1 MRQSMLVFAIIFI
14 LHSPSA
20 LAQKLSTKEAIVRYA
35 LNVQVRAAD
44 KRIEVEGTIRIPA
57 VKLPRAFIE
66 LSLSELMRD
75 LRVEFLKPN
84 ANAGA
89 VSVET
94 TRTEGGLI
102 APGGATNRD
111 IIYRVQPSKPFAK
124 GDDIE
129 LKFSC
134 SSVGKMGL
142 IFYVGP
148 EVTFASAYGTTWY
161 PQVSEPSRGI
171 GSLKISVPVGE
182 KAIASGERRSSID
195 EEAQGTFRF
204 ENNYPA
210 YLSFAAGKYIV
221 TRREGAIPVS
231 AFLLRSR
238 PNMTEY
244 LEGVQKLLKVLVAE
258 FGRYPFKEF
267 ALVEV
272 PRELARKSG
281 FNGATP
287 QGFAYINSNAFN
299 VAPSTFHVLLG
310 WYGHEFSHEWWPHVV
325 SLKRPGGRLIEESL
339 AEYGGL
345 RAVETLA
352 GPAAAEQYRRNGYQP
367 DPIYSASG
375 YFKLVNE
382 GIDGPLGDLP
392 ADAKFR
398 DVAYNKGFFVWDM
411 LSREIGRRKFQ
422 RILRNITRRYAF
434 QRLTIKELWRAI
446 EANAGRDLSW
456 FYKQWFERMG
466 APDFHLTWKQVGTVV
481 HGTITQM
488 APYYRATLEVEFAG
502 SDEQRFSRS
511 VRVNGP
517 QTRFALT
524 ARFRVG
530 SVTLDPHYLVLR
542 WTPEYR
548 NRTRTE

>member
-1 MRQSMLVFAIIFI
+1 MRQSMLVFAIVFI

-20 LAQKLSTKEAIVRYA
+20 LAQKLSTKEVIVRYA

-44 KRIEVEGTIRIPA
+44 KRIEVEGTMRIPA

-75 LRVEFLKPN
+75 LHVEVLKPN

-94 TRTEGGLI
+94 TRTEAI
-102 APGGATNRD
+102 TPGGETNHD
-111 IIYRVQPSKPFAK
+111 IIYRVQPGKPFAK
-124 GDDIE
+124 GEDIE

-134 SSVGKMGL
+134 SSVEKMGL
-142 IFYVGP
+142 MFYVGP
-148 EVTFASAYGTTWY
+148 EVTFASAYGTIWY
-161 PQVSEPSRGI
+161 PQVGERSRGI

-182 KAIASGERRSSID
+182 KAIASGERRGSID

-221 TRREGAIPVS
+221 TRRGGAIPVS

-238 PNMTEY
+238 PNMPEY
-244 LEGVQKLLKVLVAE
+244 LESVQKLLKVLVAE
-258 FGRYPFKEF
+258 FGRYHFKEF

-287 QGFAYINSNAFN
+287 QSFAYINSNAFN
-299 VAPSTFHVLLG
+299 VPPSAFHVLLE

-325 SLKRPGGRLIEESL
+325 SIKRPGGRFTEESL

-352 GPAAAEQYRRNGYQP
+352 GPAAAEQYRRNGYEP
-367 DPIYSASG
+367 DPIYSAFA

-382 GIDGPLGDLP
+382 GIDGPLSDLP
-392 ADAKFR
+392 ADEKFR

-422 RILRNITRRYAF
+422 RILRNVTRRYAF

-456 FYKQWFERMG
+456 FYKQWFERTG
-466 APDFHLTWKQVGTVV
+466 APDFHLMWKQEGTVV

-502 SDEQRFSRS
+502 DDDQRFSRS

-524 ARFRVG
+524 AKFRVG
-530 SVTLDPHYLVLR
+530 SVTLDPHYLVLH

-548 NRTRTE
+548 NQTRTE

>member
-1 MRQSMLVFAIIFI
+1 IVFI

-44 KRIEVEGTIRIPA
+44 KRIEVEGTMRIPA

-75 LRVEFLKPN
+75 LRVEVLRPN
-84 ANAGA
+84 ANASA
-89 VSVET
+89 VNVET
-94 TRTEGGLI
+94 TRTEAGFST
-102 APGGATNRD
+102 PGGVTNQD
-111 IIYRVQPSKPFAK
+111 IFYRVQPSKPFAK
-124 GDDIE
+124 GEDIE

-134 SSVGKMGL
+134 SSVEKMGL
-142 IFYVGP
+142 MFYVGP
-148 EVTFASAYGTTWY
+148 EVTFASAYGTPWY
-161 PQVSEPSRGI
+161 PQVSEHSRGI

-195 EEAQGTFRF
+195 EEAHGTFRF
-204 ENNYPA
+204 ENNYPT

-238 PNMTEY
+238 PNMPEY
-244 LEGVQKLLKVLVAE
+244 LEGIQKILKVLVAE
-258 FGRYPFKEF
+258 FGRYQYKEF

-281 FNGATP
+281 FNAATP

-299 VAPSTFHVLLG
+299 VSPSALHVLLE

-325 SLKRPGGRLIEESL
+325 SIKRPGGRFIEESL

-352 GPAAAEQYRRNGYQP
+352 GPVAAEQYRRNGYEP
-367 DPIYSASG
+367 DPIYSASA

-382 GIDGPLGDLP
+382 GIDGPLSDLP
-392 ADAKFR
+392 ADEKFR
-398 DVAYNKGFFVWDM
+398 NVAYNKGFLVWDM

-422 RILRNITRRYAF
+422 HILRNITRRYAF
-434 QRLTIKELWRAI
+434 QRLTIKELWQAI

-466 APDFHLTWKQVGTVV
+466 APDFHLTWKQKGTVV

-502 SDEQRFSRS
+502 DDEQRFSRS
-511 VRVNGP
+511 LSVNGP

-524 ARFRVG
+524 AKFRVS
-530 SVTLDPHYLVLR
+530 SVNLDPHYLVLR

-548 NRTRTE
+548 NVGLR

>member
-1 MRQSMLVFAIIFI
+1 MRQSMLPIVFAIVFI

-20 LAQKLSTKEAIVRYA
+20 SAQKLSTKEAIVRYA

-44 KRIEVEGTIRIPA
+44 KRIEVEGTMRIPA

-75 LRVEFLKPN
+75 LRVEVLKPE
-84 ANAGA
+84 ANASA

-94 TRTEGGLI
+94 TRTI
-102 APGGATNRD
+102 TPGGETNQD

-124 GDDIE
+124 GEDIE

-134 SSVGKMGL
+134 ASVGKMGL
-142 IFYVGP
+142 MFYVGP
-148 EVTFASAYGTTWY
+148 EVTFASADGTIWY
-161 PQVSEPSRGI
+161 PQVSQSSRGI

-182 KAIASGERRSSID
+182 KAIATGERRSSID

-204 ENNYPA
+204 ENNYPT

-238 PNMTEY
+238 RNMPEY
-244 LEGVQKLLKVLVAE
+244 LEGVQKILKVLVAE
-258 FGRYPFKEF
+258 FGRYHFKEF

-272 PRELARKSG
+272 PRELALKSG

-287 QGFAYINSNAFN
+287 QSFAYINSNAFN
-299 VAPSTFHVLLG
+299 VPPSAFHVLLE

-325 SLKRPGGRLIEESL
+325 SIKRPGGRFTEESL
-339 AEYGGL
+339 AEYGGM

-352 GPAAAEQYRRNGYQP
+352 GPAAAEQYRRNGYEP
-367 DPIYSASG
+367 DPIYSALA
-375 YFKLVNE
+375 YFKLVNQ
-382 GIDGPLGDLP
+382 GIDGPLSDLP
-392 ADAKFR
+392 ADEKFR
-398 DVAYNKGFFVWDM
+398 DVAYNKGFFVWDV

-422 RILRNITRRYAF
+422 HILRNITRRYAF
-434 QRLTIKELWRAI
+434 HRLTIKELWRAI

-456 FYKQWFERMG
+456 FYNQWFERMG
-466 APDFHLTWKQVGTVV
+466 APDFHLTWKQEGTVV
-481 HGTITQM
+481 HGAITQR
-488 APYYRATLEVEFAG
+488 APYYRATLEVELAG
-502 SDEQRFSRS
+502 DNEQRFSRS

-517 QTRFALT
+517 QTRFALS

-548 NRTRTE
+548 NVGNRQN

>member
-1 MRQSMLVFAIIFI
+1 MRLFTLPIVLAIVFI

-20 LAQKLSTKEAIVRYA
+20 LAQKLSTKEEIVRYA
-35 LNVQVRAAD
+35 LTVQVRAAD
-44 KRIEVEGTIRIPA
+44 KRIEVEGTMSIPA
-57 VKLPRAFIE
+57 VKRPRDFID

-75 LRVEFLKPN
+75 LRVEVVKPN

-89 VSVET
+89 VSIKT

-102 APGGATNRD
+102 PPGGATNQD
-111 IIYRVQPSKPFAK
+111 IVYRVQSSKPFAK
-124 GDDIE
+124 GEDVE

-134 SSVGKMGL
+134 SSVEKMGL
-142 IFYVGP
+142 MFYVGP
-148 EVTFASAYGTTWY
+148 EVTFVSAYGTTWY
-161 PQVSEPSRGI
+161 PQISEPSRST
-171 GSLKISVPVGE
+171 GSLKISVPAGE
-182 KAIASGERRSSID
+182 KAIASGKRRSSIN

-204 ENNYPA
+204 ENNYPT
-210 YLSFAAGKYIV
+210 YLSFAAGKFIV

-238 PNMTEY
+238 PNTTEY
-244 LEGVQKLLKVLVAE
+244 LEGVQKILKVLSAE
-258 FGRYPFKEF
+258 FGRYRFKEF
-267 ALVEV
+267 TLVEV

-287 QGFAYINSNAFN
+287 EGFAYINSNAFN
-299 VAPSTFHVLLG
+299 VAPSNFHVLLG

-325 SLKRPGGRLIEESL
+325 STKRPGGRLTEESL

-352 GPAAAEQYRRNGYQP
+352 GPAAAEQYRRIGYQP
-367 DPIYSASG
+367 DPIYSASA
-375 YFKLVNE
+375 YFKLVNK

-392 ADAKFR
+392 ADSKFR

-422 RILRNITRRYAF
+422 HILRNITRRYAF
-434 QRLTIKELWRAI
+434 QRVTIKELWRAI
-446 EANAGRDLSW
+446 EAGAGRDLSW
-456 FYKQWFERMG
+456 FYKQWFERTG
-466 APDFHLTWKQVGTVV
+466 APDFQLTWKQEPAVV

-502 SDEQRFSRS
+502 DDGQRFSRS
-511 VRVNGP
+511 VRVDGP
-517 QTRFALT
+517 QTTFALP
-524 ARFRVG
+524 ARFRVR

-542 WTPEYR
+542 WAPEYR
-548 NRTRTE
+548 P

>member
-1 MRQSMLVFAIIFI
+1 MWSIVLAFVFI

-20 LAQKLSTKEAIVRYA
+20 LAQKLSTKEEIVRYA
-35 LNVQVRAAD
+35 LTVQVRAAD
-44 KRIEVEGTIRIPA
+44 KRIEVEGTMRIPA
-57 VKLPRAFIE
+57 VKRPRDFID

-75 LRVEFLKPN
+75 LRVEVVKPD

-102 APGGATNRD
+102 RPGGETNED
-111 IIYRVQPSKPFAK
+111 IVYRVQPGKPFAK
-124 GDDIE
+124 GEDIE

-134 SSVGKMGL
+134 SSVEKMGL
-142 IFYVGP
+142 MFYVGP
-148 EVTFASAYGTTWY
+148 EVTFVSAYGTTWY
-161 PQVSEPSRGI
+161 PQISEPSRST
-171 GSLKISVPVGE
+171 GSLKISVPPGE

-204 ENNYPA
+204 ENNYPG

-244 LEGVQKLLKVLVAE
+244 LEGVQKILKVLAAE
-258 FGRYPFKEF
+258 FGPYRFKEF
-267 ALVEV
+267 AVVEV

-299 VAPSTFHVLLG
+299 VAPSAFNVLLG

-325 SLKRPGGRLIEESL
+325 STKRPGGRLTEESL

-345 RAVETLA
+345 RVVETLA
-352 GPAAAEQYRRNGYQP
+352 GPAAAEQYRRIGYQP
-367 DPIYSASG
+367 DPIYSASA
-375 YFKLVNE
+375 YFKLVNK

-422 RILRNITRRYAF
+422 HILRNITRRYAF
-434 QRLTIKELWRAI
+434 QRVTIKELWRAV
-446 EANAGRDLSW
+446 EAGAGRDLSW
-456 FYKQWFERMG
+456 FYKQWFERTG
-466 APDFHLTWKQVGTVV
+466 APDFQLTWKQEAAVV

-502 SDEQRFSRS
+502 DDGQRFSRS

-517 QTRFALT
+517 QTRFALP
-524 ARFRVG
+524 ARFRVR

-548 NRTRTE
+548 Q

>member
-1 MRQSMLVFAIIFI
+1 MRQSMLVIAIVFT

-44 KRIEVEGTIRIPA
+44 KRIEVEGTMRIPA

-75 LRVEFLKPN
+75 LRVEVLKPN
-84 ANAGA
+84 ANTSA

-94 TRTEGGLI
+94 TRAGGE
-102 APGGATNRD
+102 TNHD
-111 IIYRVQPSKPFAK
+111 IIYRVQPSKPFPK
-124 GDDIE
+124 GEDIE

-142 IFYVGP
+142 MFYVGP
-148 EVTFASAYGTTWY
+148 EVTFASAYGTIWY
-161 PQVSEPSRGI
+161 PQVSERSRGI

-238 PNMTEY
+238 PNMPEY
-244 LEGVQKLLKVLVAE
+244 LEGVHKMLKVLVAE
-258 FGRYPFKEF
+258 FGRYHFKEF

-281 FNGATP
+281 FNAATP

-299 VAPSTFHVLLG
+299 VSPSAFHVLLE

-325 SLKRPGGRLIEESL
+325 SIKRPGGRFTEESL

-352 GPAAAEQYRRNGYQP
+352 GPAAAERYRRNGYEP
-367 DPIYSASG
+367 DPIYSAFA

-382 GIDGPLGDLP
+382 GIDGPLSDLP
-392 ADAKFR
+392 ADEKFR

-411 LSREIGRRKFQ
+411 LSHEIGTRKFQ
-422 RILRNITRRYAF
+422 RILRNVTRRYAF

-456 FYKQWFERMG
+456 FYKQWFERTG
-466 APDFHLTWKQVGTVV
+466 APDFHLTWKQEGTVV

-502 SDEQRFSRS
+502 DDEQRFSRS

-517 QTRFALT
+517 QTKFALT

-548 NRTRTE
+548 TVGSNLRSLHR